1 MKQERIDKILSLCMN
16 LARSEVKKL
25 IRDGCVSFEGK
36 TISDGSFRISYGCP
50 DIEVSGYPIY
60 LKEHV
65 YIMLNKPQGVVC
77 ASNGKGEKTVID
89 ILPEKYKRRSLFP
102 AGRLDKD
109 TEGFCII
116 TDDGIF
122 AHKILSPK
130 SHVPKM
136 YLARLEK
143 PINIEEAAELF
154 AKGLYLEG
162 KRLLPA
168 ALSLVL
174 GGDKPLCEVILD
186 EGKYHQVKL
195 MFSQLG
201 NTVSALKRT
210 QIGLLKLDETLASGE
225 CRYITDEELSLI
237 TKR

>member
-1 MKQERIDKILSLCMN
+1 MKAERIDKILSICMG

-25 IRDGCVSFEGK
+25 IREGCVTFEGK
-36 TISDGSFRISYGCP
+36 TISDGSFKIPYGCP
-50 DIEVSGYPIY
+50 DIEVSGSPLD

-65 YIMLNKPQGVVC
+65 YIMLNKPPGVIC
-77 ASNGKGEKTVID
+77 ASDGKGEKTVID
-89 ILPEKYKRRSLFP
+89 ILPEGYKRRSLFP

-109 TEGFCII
+109 TEGFCLI

-130 SHVPKM
+130 SHVPKT
-136 YLARLEK
+136 YLAHLEK
-143 PINIEEAAELF
+143 PIDIEEAAALF
-154 AKGLYLEG
+154 AKGLYLGGEQ
-162 KRLLPA
+162 LLPA
-168 ALSLVL
+168 ALRLVS
-174 GGDKPLCEVILD
+174 GGDKPLCEIVLN

-201 NTVSALKRT
+201 NTVLELKRT
-210 QIGLLKLDETLASGE
+210 HIGRLKLDETLASGE
-225 CRYITDEELSLI
+225 CRYLTDEELLLI